1 MEVLLDTCG
10 RLRVRPLLLMYIFV
24 LKAAADCPQPQ
35 GGENIVLSNE
45 ALLMNKFPEGSDVTL
60 ECANGYVKES
70 GSGVTTCADTKW
82 TEPDLICKK
91 KDCGPPKM
99 QPHMIFNAS
108 HGTLFGATIRIT
120 CDTGYQVSGNSYK
133 QCLVTGWTGRAKC
146 ELVTCDIPAEVAHG
160 KRSWESE
167 DYPTYE
173 QVIRYTCDD
182 GYTLVGKDTLV
193 CSDSGEY
200 DSEPPECK
208 SVTTEKI
215 TTTVVTST
223 PTPPAQEA
231 STSTDPPATSTA
243 HRVKAN
249 TASATSAVSPT
260 LRGGRHSLPAE
271 DKATTASE
279 TSTTSFQDIR
289 NHAVEPSRDSEYVP
303 VIISVVAVL
312 VVACIAV
319 LCVHKFLL
327 RRKGSYDTREDLKPE
342 LLQFQNL

>member
-35 GGENIVLSNE
+35 GGENIVLSNK
-45 ALLMNKFPEGSDVTL
+45 ALLMNEFPEGSDVTL

-99 QPHMIFNAS
+99 QPHMIFDAS
-108 HGTLFGATIRIT
+108 HGTLFGVTIRIT

-133 QCLVTGWTGRAKC
+133 QCLATGWTGRAKC

-160 KRSWESE
+160 KHSWESE

-182 GYTLVGKDTLV
+182 GYTLVGEDTLV

-208 SVTTEKI
+208 S
-215 TTTVVTST
+215 
-223 PTPPAQEA
+223 
-231 STSTDPPATSTA
+231 
-243 HRVKAN
+243 
-249 TASATSAVSPT
+249 
-260 LRGGRHSLPAE
+260 GRHSLPAE

-279 TSTTSFQDIR
+279 TSATSFQDIR
-289 NHAVEPSRDSEYVP
+289 NHAVDPSRDSGYVP

>member
-223 PTPPAQEA
+223 PTPPAQ
-231 STSTDPPATSTA
+231 
-243 HRVKAN
+243 
-249 TASATSAVSPT
+249 
-260 LRGGRHSLPAE
+260 GGRHSLPAE